1 MGTNKILRIHGDDG
15 AGKKTL
21 LGRLIYQF
29 GLELPQLER
38 LERNGVEGYAQL
50 VSFYEKEN
58 ITQSFHT
65 PSSQFVIN
73 KNETPD
79 AVIWVVDATELDS
92 GRASSQRL
100 ASLISAGEL
109 QPKGKLLVV
118 VNKMDTANWS
128 EKAFGEIVQTFSSGS
143 LVAAGKTFIIPI
155 SAIKGDNILEAPG
168 EAPWVKSI
176 SPGQFAGSELVSA
189 LPLVHLLDT

>member
-1 MGTNKILRIHGDDG
+1 MGTKVLRIHGDDG

-58 ITQSFHT
+58 VTQSFHT

-79 AVIWVVDATELDS
+79 AVIWVVDATESDS

-118 VNKMDTANWS
+118 VNKMQ
-128 EKAFGEIVQTFSSGS
+128 AFGEIVQTFSSGS
-143 LVAAGKTFIIPI
+143 LVAAAKTFIIPI